1 MKTTIIGRQM
11 TVDEDLKEHITKKL
25 KKFDKFFPDGA
36 EANVTLYRI
45 REKERLEVTI
55 SSGGTLF
62 RGEEV
67 GTTFLN
73 ALDSCIDSIE
83 RQIRKNKTRL
93 ARKLRE
99 GLILPEYQGSA
110 DDTDMPEEDEF
121 RIRTKTFYFKPMT
134 PEEAILQMNLLGHE
148 FFVFN
153 NADSGDTCV
162 VYRRNDASYGLITPT
177 SE

>member
-11 TVDEDLKEHITKKL
+11 TVDDDLKDHILKKL
-25 KKFDKFFPDGA
+25 RKFDKFFPDGA

-45 REKERLEVTI
+45 REKERIEVTI

-73 ALDSCIDSIE
+73 ALDCCMDSIE

-93 ARKLRE
+93 SRKLRE
-99 GLILPEYQGSA
+99 GLVLPEYNGA
-110 DDTDMPEEDEF
+110 DEADISEEDEF
-121 RIRTKTFYFKPMT
+121 RIRTKAFYFKPMS

-162 VYRRNDASYGLITPT
+162 VYKRNDASYGLITPT
-177 SE
+177 NE